1 MQETV
6 PLLSTGRRP
15 NSANS
20 LGSSFSSGTSMSSI
34 STNTTASS
42 NSSNSNQSKDTDEFN
57 SDAPP
62 ICVRKCQRSSTL
74 TSQISLGRC
83 IYIYIY
89 TYVIN

>member
-1 MQETV
+1 MSVVTMPETK
-6 PLLSTGRRP
+6 PLSTGRRP

-42 NSSNSNQSKDTDEFN
+42 NSSSNQSKDADEFN

-74 TSQISLGRC
+74 ISQVSLGM
-83 IYIYIY
+83 
-89 TYVIN
+89 